1 MSYFVCDFVRRMP
14 FTEAVLTECQRMW
27 VVTPII
33 GPRRVLA
40 DTTLGGYTIR
50 KNTTVLM
57 NIFANNMDPKLYPD
71 PTSFKPERFFKDSAY
86 QSDDHVVTFGKGE
99 SFINCSK
106 IALSYRRAIRCQYI
120 PRTVVI

>member
-1 MSYFVCDFVRRMP
+1 MP

-50 KNTTVLM
+50 KDTIVLI

-71 PTSFKPERFFKDSAY
+71 PTLFKPERFIKGDAY
-86 QSDDHVVTFGKGE
+86 QLDDNVLTFGKG
-99 SFINCSK
+99 
-106 IALSYRRAIRCQYI
+106 
-120 PRTVVI
+120 